1 MRRVVVVEKSNGS
14 ATKFRVSSLYALLQ
28 ALKPSRTLRVLETHN
43 GLSGTI
49 ADTVNVGGRGTA
61 LIGIPKSGSS
71 REVLSCL
78 DLITLGCSSL
88 HSFYCP
94 TRGTARVVVGRYG
107 NTGYYT
113 ASD

>member
-1 MRRVVVVEKSNGS
+1 MKKTGPSYED
-14 ATKFRVSSLYALLQ
+14 FRGIFITLVLVSLM
-28 ALKPSRTLRVLETHN
+28 
-43 GLSGTI
+43 
-49 ADTVNVGGRGTA
+49 
-61 LIGIPKSGSS
+61 IGFPKSGSS

-94 TRGTARVVVGRYG
+94 TRGTARVVVGRLG
-107 NTGYYT
+107 NTECYT